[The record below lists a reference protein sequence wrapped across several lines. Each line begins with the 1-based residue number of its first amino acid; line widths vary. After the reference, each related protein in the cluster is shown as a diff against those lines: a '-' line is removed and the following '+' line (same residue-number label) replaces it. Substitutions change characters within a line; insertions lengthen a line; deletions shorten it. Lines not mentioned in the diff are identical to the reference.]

1 LLQVSRSLENRRSRV
16 PAAPLARVRL
26 LFLALAVASAA
37 ATMPVAAQAS
47 QSLVLRAAAVLLAL
61 GLSAHWIAGYRAK
74 RFPLAAE
81 PLEAA
86 VIFALLRVLPG
97 EPFLPLFELVF
108 RSLYGNLAVA
118 ALRYALYA
126 AALLGAHAP
135 RGAVHLHEDLSR
147 VVGLAVAPGVMHA
160 FRAALEGL
168 AASERRLRSLVQN
181 STDIVTVADTDLR
194 VRWQAESIRRALGH
208 DPGRLV
214 GMPLGELVHRDDY
227 AVLERYAE
235 DARGRPGFSRTLA
248 LRLRHHDGHY
258 QQFDVVASNRLH
270 DAAVR
275 GHVLNMRDATERHRL
290 ERELRELADQREH
303 DAMHDPLTG
312 LANRRRLF
320 AVLES
325 ALASAEAD
333 QAVLAMLLIDLD
345 LFKELN
351 DTLGHDAGDRLL
363 REIGPRLEQ
372 AARGAQLVARLG
384 GDEFAVLVRPG
395 VDGPDAAATAE
406 QVRHAIEQPFR
417 VQGLTLLVRASVGV
431 AIYPEHADSVE
442 TLMQRAD
449 VAMYSAKARGVGH
462 EVYSASRDEHS
473 KERLA
478 LLGELPDAIAGGQL
492 VVHYQP
498 KLDLA
503 SGEITGAEAL
513 VRWDHPQRGMLGPGE
528 FLPLA
533 EQTGLMRP
541 LTLQVLDRALAD
553 CERWDAAGTRLR
565 VAVNL
570 AAPNLLDLALP
581 GDVADRLLERRLAPS
596 RLQLEIT
603 ETIVA
608 ADPVRVSEI
617 LAELREL
624 GVILSLDDFGTGS
637 SSLGYLRRLPVQEL
651 KIDKSFILGMADDDQ
666 ASAIV
671 RTTIDLAHT
680 LGLRAVAEG
689 VETEPVLERL
699 KSYGCDEA
707 QGFLLGRPMPA
718 EQLAALARRHARP
731 MAA

>member
-1 LLQVSRSLENRRSRV
+1 M
-16 PAAPLARVRL
+16 
-26 LFLALAVASAA
+26 ASAT
-37 ATMPVAAQAS
+37 ATLPVAVHTVRPTVAG
-47 QSLVLRAAAVLLAL
+47 LAAVLLAL
-61 GLSAHWIAGYRAK
+61 GLCAHWVAGYRAGG
-74 RFPLAAE
+74 FPLLAE

-86 VIFALLRVLPG
+86 AVFTLLRILPG
-97 EPFLPLFELVF
+97 EPFLPLFGLLF
-108 RSLYGNLAVA
+108 RSLYGNLGVA
-118 ALRYALYA
+118 ALRYGLYA

-135 RGAVHLHEDLSR
+135 RGAAHVHADLAR
-147 VVGLAVAPGVMHA
+147 MVGLAVAPGVMHA
-160 FRAALEGL
+160 FRAALESV

-181 STDIVTVADTDLR
+181 STDVVTVAGADLR
-194 VRWQAESIRRALGH
+194 VLWQAESIKRALGH
-208 DPGRLV
+208 DPVRLV
-214 GMPLGELVHRDDY
+214 GMPLRDLVHPDDHPQ
-227 AVLERYAE
+227 LEHYAE
-235 DARGRPGFSRTLA
+235 LAHGAPGFSLALA
-248 LRLRHHDGHY
+248 LRLRASDGRF

-270 DAAVR
+270 DPAVG

-290 ERELRELADQREH
+290 ERELRELATQREH

-320 AVLES
+320 AVLED
-325 ALASAEAD
+325 ALATARAG
-333 QAVLAMLLIDLD
+333 QTVLPMLLIDLD
-345 LFKELN
+345 HFKELN
-351 DTLGHDAGDRLL
+351 DTLGHQAGDQLL
-363 REIGPRLEQ
+363 REIGPRLH
-372 AARGAQLVARLG
+372 AAADGSRLVARLG
-384 GDEFAVLVRPG
+384 GDEFAILLQPG
-395 VDGPDAAATAE
+395 VDAAQAAVTAE
-406 QVRHAIEQPFR
+406 RIRTAIEQPFR
-417 VQGLTLLVRASVGV
+417 VRGLTLLVRASVGI
-431 AIYPEHADSVE
+431 ALYPEHAESVE

-462 EVYSASRDEHS
+462 EIYSSARDAHS

-478 LLGELPDAIAGGQL
+478 LLGELPDAIAAGQL

-498 KLDLA
+498 KVDLA

-513 VRWDHPQRGMLGPGE
+513 VRWDHPRRGMLAPVE
-528 FLPLA
+528 FISLA

-553 CERWDAAGTRLR
+553 CKRWQARGLELG

-581 GDVADRLLERRLAPS
+581 GDVAELLHRHRLAPS
-596 RLQLEIT
+596 RLHLEIT

-617 LAELREL
+617 LAELRQL

-651 KIDKSFILGMADDDQ
+651 KIDKSFIFGMGDDGQ
-666 ASAIV
+666 AAAIV

-689 VETEPVLERL
+689 IETEPVRERL
-699 KSYGCDEA
+699 AGYGCDEG

-718 EQLAALARRHARP
+718 EQLAALARQYRRQV
-731 MAA
+731 AA